1 MSLYC
6 EAGPFSTRTAPHSS
20 PCTFQN
26 ERTRVVERAFRSSP
40 PLPRSGSTI
49 RHAFTANVAHGA
61 SGSNGRTYRVSGWQD
76 DTRNPPEHLVGRRLP
91 PIAQGWARAGIKNV
105 ELTNNLLDEFL
116 KSDSLPAAK
125 RVLTDLGLTPVSSAC
140 GVFGLW
146 EPNPKRAAQLDAFKK
161 RCEQFASLGLTKIY
175 SPTPTTEK
183 FTEEDY
189 KRGVAN
195 MRENG
200 DIAKQFGMVVMA
212 EAVRTSTFIGT
223 LPTMLKM
230 MREAAHPSVA
240 PLLDFYH
247 FWSGLNKL
255 EDLDQIRQGEIGTS
269 TFRTCPTCHASSWTT
284 PRASFPAMASRR
296 STGCCAR
303 LRTKATPGPCP
314 SNCSCPNS
322 SKAILTKSLARSV
335 RRPKRS
341 CAARASC
348 DLSSVCQSAPAR
360 DIQNHTVTRCI
371 VLNAHIEVIAPLVED
386 PAGPLCG

>member
-1 MSLYC
+1 MLSRRTLLMAPLAVMAARTVSAAGKMTLAIHQNTSSAAGYRRSL
-6 EAGPFSTRTAPHSS
+6 E
-20 PCTFQN
+20 
-26 ERTRVVERAFRSSP
+26 
-40 PLPRSGSTI
+40 
-49 RHAFTANVAHGA
+49 
-61 SGSNGRTYRVSGWQD
+61 
-76 DTRNPPEHLVGRRLP
+76 
-91 PIAQGWARAGIKNV
+91 GWARAGIKNV

-200 DIAKQFGMVVMA
+200 DIARQFGMVVMA

-230 MREAAHPSVA
+230 MREAGHPSVA

-255 EDLDQIRQGEIGTS
+255 EDLDQIRQGEIGHVH
-269 TFRTCPTCHASSWTT
+269 FQDVPDMPRELLDNTT
-284 PRASFPAMASRR
+284 RIIPGDGVSPLNRM
-296 STGCCAR
+296 
-303 LRTKATPGPCP
+303 LRT
-314 SNCSCPNS
+314 
-322 SKAILTKSLARSV
+322 LAD
-335 RRPKRS
+335 KGY
-341 CAARASC
+341 
-348 DLSSVCQSAPAR
+348 
-360 DIQNHTVTRCI
+360 
-371 VLNAHIEVIAPLVED
+371 
-386 PAGPLCG
+386 AGPLSVELFLPKFQQGDPFEVAREIRQKAEAVMRRARVM

>member
-1 MSLYC
+1 MAPLAVMAARTVSAAGKMTLAIHQNTSSAAGYRRSL
-6 EAGPFSTRTAPHSS
+6 E
-20 PCTFQN
+20 
-26 ERTRVVERAFRSSP
+26 
-40 PLPRSGSTI
+40 
-49 RHAFTANVAHGA
+49 
-61 SGSNGRTYRVSGWQD
+61 
-76 DTRNPPEHLVGRRLP
+76 
-91 PIAQGWARAGIKNV
+91 GWARAGIKNV

-230 MREAAHPSVA
+230 MREAGHPSVA
-240 PLLDFYH
+240 PLLDLYH

-255 EDLDQIRQGEIGTS
+255 EDLDRIRQGEIGHVH
-269 TFRTCPTCHASSWTT
+269 FQDVPDMPRELLDNTT
-284 PRASFPAMASRR
+284 RIIPGDGVSPLNRM
-296 STGCCAR
+296 
-303 LRTKATPGPCP
+303 LRT
-314 SNCSCPNS
+314 
-322 SKAILTKSLARSV
+322 LAD
-335 RRPKRS
+335 KGY
-341 CAARASC
+341 
-348 DLSSVCQSAPAR
+348 
-360 DIQNHTVTRCI
+360 
-371 VLNAHIEVIAPLVED
+371 
-386 PAGPLCG
+386 AGPLSVELFLPKFQQGDPYEVAREIRQKAEAVMRRARVM

>member
-1 MSLYC
+1 MAPLAVMAARTVSAAGKMTLAIHQNTSSAAGYRRSL
-6 EAGPFSTRTAPHSS
+6 E
-20 PCTFQN
+20 
-26 ERTRVVERAFRSSP
+26 
-40 PLPRSGSTI
+40 
-49 RHAFTANVAHGA
+49 
-61 SGSNGRTYRVSGWQD
+61 GWS
-76 DTRNPPEHLVGRRLP
+76 
-91 PIAQGWARAGIKNV
+91 RAGIKNV

-230 MREAAHPSVA
+230 MREAAHPNVA

-255 EDLDQIRQGEIGTS
+255 EDLDQIRQGEIGHVH
-269 TFRTCPTCHASSWTT
+269 FQDVPDMPRELLDNTT
-284 PRASFPAMASRR
+284 RIIPGDGVAPLNRM
-296 STGCCAR
+296 
-303 LRTKATPGPCP
+303 LRT
-314 SNCSCPNS
+314 
-322 SKAILTKSLARSV
+322 LAD
-335 RRPKRS
+335 KGY
-341 CAARASC
+341 
-348 DLSSVCQSAPAR
+348 
-360 DIQNHTVTRCI
+360 
-371 VLNAHIEVIAPLVED
+371 
-386 PAGPLCG
+386 AGPLSVELFLPKFQQGDPYEVAREIRQKAEAVMRRARVM